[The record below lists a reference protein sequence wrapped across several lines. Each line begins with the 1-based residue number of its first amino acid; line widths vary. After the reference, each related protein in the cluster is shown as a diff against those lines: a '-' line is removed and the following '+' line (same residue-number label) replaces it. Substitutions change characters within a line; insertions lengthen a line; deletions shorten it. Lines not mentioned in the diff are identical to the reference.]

1 MSRFSFHL
9 DATDATTAARAGR
22 WVTPHGV
29 VQTPA
34 FMPVGTLATVKG
46 LLPEQLKAVGAQ
58 MVLSNTYHLALRP
71 GSEIVRD
78 LGGLHRFMDWDG
90 PILTDSG
97 GFQVFSL
104 ATLRK
109 IDDEKA
115 VFRSHIDGSLL
126 ELSPEKA
133 VRIQE
138 DLGADCIMCLDE
150 CPPAD
155 DVPERIQ
162 AAVDR
167 TTLWAKRCRDAQ
179 KRDDQA
185 LFGIVQGG
193 ISEPLRTR
201 SAQALLPLDFPGY
214 AVGGLSV
221 GESPPAM
228 YRTLDV
234 TVPQL
239 PAEKPR
245 YLMGVGRPEDILEA
259 VCRGIDLFDCVMPTR
274 NGRNAMAFTSTGPVR
289 LRNAVHQK
297 DDSPLDDECGCTTC
311 TRYSRAYLRHLFVA
325 KEMLG
330 GILLSLHNLAFYQK
344 LVRDLRNA
352 VNTGTVAEFRAD
364 QLARWRRQP

>member
-1 MSRFSFHL
+1 
-9 DATDATTAARAGR
+9 
-22 WVTPHGV
+22 
-29 VQTPA
+29 
-34 FMPVGTLATVKG
+34 
-46 LLPEQLKAVGAQ
+46 
-58 MVLSNTYHLALRP
+58 MVLANTYHLALRP

-104 ATLRK
+104 TGLRK
-109 IDDEKA
+109 INDEKV

-133 VRIQE
+133 IQIQE
-138 DLGADCIMCLDE
+138 DLGADVIMCLDE

-155 DVPERIQ
+155 DVTQKIQ
-162 AAVDR
+162 SAVDR

-193 ISEPLRTR
+193 ISEAMRTR
-201 SAQALLPLDFPGY
+201 SAAGLLPLDFPGY

-221 GESPPAM
+221 GESPDAM
-228 YRTLDV
+228 YSTLDV

-239 PAEKPR
+239 PTEKPR
-245 YLMGVGRPEDILEA
+245 YLMGVGRPQDILEA

-274 NGRNAMAFTSTGPVR
+274 NGRNAMAFTSGGPVR
-289 LRNAVHQK
+289 LRNAVHMR
-297 DDSPLDDECGCTTC
+297 DERPLDPECDCVAC

-330 GILLSLHNLAFYQK
+330 GILLSLHNLAYYQK
-344 LVRDLRNA
+344 LVRDLRIA
-352 VNTGTVAEFRAD
+352 VNHGTVAEFRAC
-364 QLARWRRQP
+364 QLARWQSQP

>member
-1 MSRFSFHL
+1 MTQFSFHL
-9 DATDATTAARAGR
+9 DATDAETSARTGR

-29 VQTPA
+29 VETPA

-46 LLPEQLKAVGAQ
+46 LLPEQLRASGAQ

-104 ATLRK
+104 TGLRK
-109 IDDEKA
+109 MTDEKV
-115 VFRSHIDGSLL
+115 VFRSHIDGCLL

-133 VRIQE
+133 VKIQE

-155 DVPERIQ
+155 DVREKIL

-193 ISEPLRTR
+193 ISEEMRTR
-201 SAQALLPLDFPGY
+201 SAESLVPIDFPGY

-221 GESPPAM
+221 GEAPADM
-228 YRTLDV
+228 YRTLDF

-239 PAEKPR
+239 PIEKPR

-274 NGRNAMAFTSTGPVR
+274 NGRNAMAFTSDGPVR
-289 LRNAVHQK
+289 LRNAVHK
-297 DDSPLDDECGCTTC
+297 TDESPLDAECDCVAC

-330 GILLSLHNLAFYQK
+330 GILLSLHNLTFYQK
-344 LVRDLRNA
+344 LVGNLRIA
-352 VNTGTVAEFRAD
+352 VKTGTVAQFRAE
-364 QLARWRRQP
+364 QLARWQGQP

>member
-1 MSRFSFHL
+1 
-9 DATDATTAARAGR
+9 
-22 WVTPHGV
+22 
-29 VQTPA
+29 
-34 FMPVGTLATVKG
+34 MPVGTLGTVKG
-46 LLPEQLKAVGAQ
+46 LLPDQLRRVGAQ
-58 MVLSNTYHLALRP
+58 MVLANTYHLALRP

-104 ATLRK
+104 ARLRK
-109 IDDEKA
+109 LDDEKA

-126 ELSPEKA
+126 ELSPERA
-133 VRIQE
+133 VQIQE

-155 DVPERIQ
+155 DASEKIQ

-167 TTLWAKRCRDAQ
+167 TTLWATRCRDAQ
-179 KRDDQA
+179 RRDDQA

-193 ISEPLRTR
+193 ISEELRTR
-201 SAQALLPLDFPGY
+201 SAAGLLPLDFPGY

-221 GESPPAM
+221 GEKPSEL
-228 YRTLDV
+228 YRTLDF

-239 PAEKPR
+239 PQDKPR

-259 VCRGIDLFDCVMPTR
+259 ICRGVDLFDCVMPTR
-274 NGRNAMAFTSTGPVR
+274 NGRNAMAFTSNGPVR
-289 LRNAVHQK
+289 LRNAAHRA
-297 DDSPLDDECGCTTC
+297 DDSPLDDQCRCIAC
-311 TRYSRAYLRHLFVA
+311 TRYTRAYLRHLFVA

-330 GILLSLHNLAFYQK
+330 PILISLHNIAFYQQ
-344 LVRDLRNA
+344 LVRGARQAALN
-352 VNTGTVAEFRAD
+352 GTMGDFRAN
-364 QLARWRRQP
+364 QLARWNPHSA